1 MGREPRAGRME
12 GCVEAGGPGAGNHHV
27 CPQLCQNAQTTIYF
41 NALNKQFKYYPSS
54 IISNMVT

>member
-1 MGREPRAGRME
+1 ME
-12 GCVEAGGPGAGNHHV
+12 GCVEAGRLGLGNHV

-41 NALNKQFKYYPSS
+41 NAINKQFKYYPSS